1 MLGRPQQREGLIS
14 NATNSKSL
22 LFRFAFLRQ
31 FVSPNGCSV
40 ASQLFVLGL
49 TQKASGLVVQGSGA
63 LASGAAGG
71 RLASGAAGGRL
82 ARRPA
87 FLIWQECCTG
97 LVMVGLGLRML
108 FAGDGR
114 PTRT

>member
-71 RLASGAAGGRL
+71 RLA
-82 ARRPA
+82 RRPA

-97 LVMVGLGLRML
+97 LVMVGPSAYLNLRL
-108 FAGDGR
+108 SIADR
-114 PTRT
+114 RRSC